1 MIAETVAILGAA
13 NSAFN
18 AIKAGVQ
25 QGKELHE
32 MVGSLTKFFDANEAI
47 NEARIRNQE
56 TSATVK
62 FIARK
67 SVEEEAMELALRKRE
82 MDIKY
87 KALRELFI
95 YSGNGETFREFERQR
110 RVIRQRRY
118 EAARAAAKRQS
129 DMIDLVI
136 IVVGIAIA
144 TGGLV
149 LMASFVNA
157 ANAAQNFYL

>member
-1 MIAETVAILGAA
+1 MIEVAAA
-13 NSAFN
+13 LSVANAAFN
-18 AIKAGVQ
+18 AIKAGVDR
-25 QGKELHE
+25 GKELHE
-32 MVGSLTKFFDANEAI
+32 MAGALSKFFDANETI

-82 MDIKY
+82 MDMKY

-95 YSGNGETFREFERQR
+95 YSGNGETFRDFERQR

-129 DMIDLVI
+129 DMIDLII
-136 IVVGIAIA
+136 IVVGIGIA
-144 TGGLV
+144 SVALV
-149 LMASFVNA
+149 LMASFVNG

>member
-1 MIAETVAILGAA
+1 MIEVAAA
-13 NSAFN
+13 LSVANAAFN
-18 AIKAGVQ
+18 AIKAGVDR
-25 QGKELHE
+25 GKELHE
-32 MVGSLTKFFDANEAI
+32 MAGTLSKFFDANETI
-47 NEARIRNQE
+47 NEASIRNQE

-82 MDIKY
+82 MDMKY

-95 YSGNGETFREFERQR
+95 YSGNGETFRDFERQR

-118 EAARAAAKRQS
+118 EAARAAAKRKS

-136 IVVGIAIA
+136 IVVGIGIA
-144 TGGLV
+144 SVALV

>member
-136 IVVGIAIA
+136 IIVGIAIA

>member
-1 MIAETVAILGAA
+1 MIEVAAA
-13 NSAFN
+13 LSVANAAFN
-18 AIKAGVQ
+18 AIKAGVDR
-25 QGKELHE
+25 GKELHE
-32 MVGSLTKFFDANEAI
+32 MAGALSKFFDANETI
-47 NEARIRNQE
+47 NEARIKNEE

-62 FIARK
+62 FIAGK

-82 MDIKY
+82 MDMKY

>member
-1 MIAETVAILGAA
+1 MIEVAAA
-13 NSAFN
+13 LSVANAAFN
-18 AIKAGVQ
+18 AIKAGVDR
-25 QGKELHE
+25 GKELHE
-32 MVGSLTKFFDANEAI
+32 MAGALSKFFDANETI
-47 NEARIRNQE
+47 NEARIKNQE

-82 MDIKY
+82 MDMKY

>member
-1 MIAETVAILGAA
+1 MIEVAAA
-13 NSAFN
+13 LSVANAAFN
-18 AIKAGVQ
+18 AIKAGVDR
-25 QGKELHE
+25 GKELHE
-32 MVGSLTKFFDANEAI
+32 MAGTLSKFFDANETI
-47 NEARIRNQE
+47 NEARIKNQE

-62 FIARK
+62 FIAGK

-82 MDIKY
+82 MDMKY

-129 DMIDLVI
+129 DMIDLII

>member
-1 MIAETVAILGAA
+1 MIEVAAA
-13 NSAFN
+13 LSVANAAFN
-18 AIKAGVQ
+18 AIKAGVDR
-25 QGKELHE
+25 GKELHE
-32 MVGSLTKFFDANEAI
+32 MAGTLSKFFDANETI

-82 MDIKY
+82 MDMKY

-95 YSGNGETFREFERQR
+95 YSGNGETFRDFERQR

-118 EAARAAAKRQS
+118 EAARAAAKRKS
-129 DMIDLVI
+129 DMIDLII
-136 IVVGIAIA
+136 IVVGIGIA
-144 TGGLV
+144 SVALV
-149 LMASFVNA
+149 LMASFVNG

>member
-1 MIAETVAILGAA
+1 MIEVAAA
-13 NSAFN
+13 LSVANAAFN
-18 AIKAGVQ
+18 AIKAGVDR
-25 QGKELHE
+25 GKELHE
-32 MVGSLTKFFDANEAI
+32 MAGALSKFFDANETI

-136 IVVGIAIA
+136 IIVGIAIA

>member
-1 MIAETVAILGAA
+1 MIEVAAA
-13 NSAFN
+13 LSVANAAFN
-18 AIKAGVQ
+18 AIKAGVDR
-25 QGKELHE
+25 GKELHE
-32 MVGSLTKFFDANEAI
+32 MAGTLSKFFDANETI
-47 NEARIRNQE
+47 NEARIKNQE

-82 MDIKY
+82 MDMKY

-95 YSGNGETFREFERQR
+95 YSGNGETFRDFERQR

-118 EAARAAAKRQS
+118 EAARAAAKRKS
-129 DMIDLVI
+129 DMIDLII
-136 IVVGIAIA
+136 IVVGIGIA
-144 TGGLV
+144 SVALV
-149 LMASFVNA
+149 LMASFVNG

>member
-1 MIAETVAILGAA
+1 MIEVAAA
-13 NSAFN
+13 LSVANAAFN
-18 AIKAGVQ
+18 AIKAGVDR
-25 QGKELHE
+25 GKELHE
-32 MVGSLTKFFDANEAI
+32 MAGTLSKFFDANETI
-47 NEARIRNQE
+47 NEARIKNQE

-62 FIARK
+62 FIAGK

-82 MDIKY
+82 MDMKY

-95 YSGNGETFREFERQR
+95 YSGNGETFRDFERQR

-149 LMASFVNA
+149 LMASFVSA